1 MKEKRSIR
9 LKEVGASVRRLNFPP
24 EQYLVGRVGLST
36 CYGYT
41 FLTDSDGLA
50 LTALPVV
57 SDDRDI
63 FLVGGSS
70 IEASYCDINKRASFL
85 LQEKL
90 LGIGVGNACYNM
102 GASGCTSLNL
112 FNSIVNKLIGR
123 KGDVI
128 YFIPSND
135 VRAFEFKN
143 GYVNRSKYFANIIPA
158 KDELGDPRLFD
169 RNKEQLFSILSMLEF
184 FCKEFGFRF
193 FVSGVIH
200 RDENERY
207 QQINEMAEGFCRD
220 RGIGFIPIK
229 NYPKGSFYDSVHLTA
244 IGNEYISDAL
254 VDFLEGKNKSKS
266 ISLIYKNKV
275 DVDSWARFD
284 LKGKKE
290 ISLFVDVESVGDV
303 LGSSMLVNFNFLDGE
318 QPDNKS
324 LYSAGLSFS
333 KIIGCYKYL
342 ELPGK
347 GKRCVM
353 QYTFVFPD
361 GVSLVSLALKKWNS
375 AKGFII
381 HSAVAYARCNSAA

>member
-24 EQYLVGRVGLST
+24 QQYLVGRTGLST
-36 CYGYT
+36 GYGYT
-41 FLTDSDGLA
+41 FLTDDDGLA
-50 LTALPVV
+50 LTALPAAL
-57 SDDRDI
+57 DDRDI

-90 LGIGVGNACYNM
+90 LSVGVGNVCYNM

-123 KGDVI
+123 TGDVI

-135 VRAFEFKN
+135 VRAFEFKK
-143 GYVNRSKYFANIIPA
+143 GYINRSKYFANVIPA
-158 KDELGDPRLFD
+158 KNELGDSRLFD
-169 RNKEQLFSILSMLEF
+169 QNKQQLLSMLSMLEF

-200 RDENERY
+200 RDEDLRY
-207 QQINEMAEGFCRD
+207 QQLNEMAEKFCRD
-220 RGIGFIPIK
+220 RGIDFIKIG
-229 NYPKGSFYDSVHLTA
+229 NYPKESFYDSVHLTA

-254 VDFLEGKNKSKS
+254 VGFLLNKNKNKST
-266 ISLIYKNKV
+266 SLINKNKV
-275 DVDSWARFD
+275 YVDAWVRFG
-284 LKGKKE
+284 LEETRE
-290 ISLFVDVESVGDV
+290 ISLFVDVESTGDV
-303 LGSSMLVNFNFLDGE
+303 LGSSMLVNFNFLDNE
-318 QPDNKS
+318 QPDSKR

-342 ELPGK
+342 ELPEK

-361 GVSLVSLALKKWNS
+361 GISSVGVTLKKWNS
-375 AKGFII
+375 AKDFII
-381 HSAVAYARCNSAA
+381 HNAVAYARCNGAA